1 MDLLK
6 DIAQH
11 PLFGI
16 ISFAVGIF
24 GIVLAVVL
32 YHWGR
37 KDRNPL
43 WSIKNNNLIQGF
55 SKQVPNLDIKY
66 DGQNVE
72 TLSVCKIVFWNAG
85 SETIRGDDIAEADP
99 LTIAPL
105 NNTKLLDVKLLE
117 DNSKPSRFLIS
128 TNPDM
133 TAAFLNFDFVDKHQG
148 VVIQAIHTG
157 ASVNDLCVKGTVKG
171 AGAPK
176 HNSLGGSSTAMIVLQ
191 FIIVMSTLVV
201 LLVGGIVLGAYISH
215 IFNLGSTA
223 SATLVLLGGVA
234 SMTVAFFITIR
245 VGNWNVFRIP
255 KQLRSHFN

>member
-1 MDLLK
+1 MDLQ
-6 DIAQH
+6 DIVQH

-16 ISFAVGIF
+16 ISLAVGIV
-24 GIVLAVVL
+24 GVVLAVVL
-32 YHWGR
+32 YRWGR
-37 KDRNPL
+37 KDKKPL
-43 WSIKNNNLIQGF
+43 WSIKNNNLVRGF

-85 SETIRGDDIAEADP
+85 SETIRGDDIADADP

-128 TNPDM
+128 TKPDM
-133 TAAFLNFDFVDKHQG
+133 TAAFLNFDFVDKDQG

-157 ASVNDLCVKGTVKG
+157 ASVNDLCVKGTIKG

-176 HNSLGGSSTAMIVLQ
+176 QNSLGGSSTVMIVLQ
-191 FIIVMSTLVV
+191 IIIVMSAFVV
-201 LLVGGIVLGAYISH
+201 LLVGGIVLGVYISH
-215 IFNLGSTA
+215 IFNLGSW
-223 SATLVLLGGVA
+223 ATVTLILLGAVA
-234 SMTVAFFITIR
+234 SMTAAFFIMIR
-245 VGNWNVFRIP
+245 VGNWNLFRIP
-255 KQLRSHFN
+255 KQLRSHI